1 MLTLFITLVW
11 YLVYFYYIYSIKLN
25 AMNDLHFGQEGRDKL
40 ISGIEKISKAVKS
53 TLGPMGNTVV
63 LESQTHTRGM
73 TVTKDGV
80 TVAKSISLQ
89 DPVENLAV
97 TMVKEAADRTA
108 TSAGDGTTTAIV
120 LTEAIVLKGMEII
133 RDNPKINVTELI
145 REINIIAE
153 DIIKQLGKWSK
164 KVTGKTLR
172 DVATISSNN
181 DKELGKLI
189 TDVYK
194 QVGKD
199 GVVTVENSQTAQTY
213 FEVTN
218 GIKIDRGYTS
228 RLFINN
234 QKNDECILDD
244 VYILATDLEI
254 NSILNIENILKP
266 IIQQNK
272 KLLIIGT
279 CSENVINTLGMN
291 VVKNN
296 LKFCNIIPP
305 QFGYKTKELMSD
317 IALSV
322 GAKYFS
328 EATGDDLSLITLADL
343 GHAEKVVVSKDKT
356 VIVRDENKSENV
368 SERIEQL
375 RAAESEST
383 DKQEKDFLR
392 DRIASLSGGVGVV
405 YVGGDSDIEQKEK
418 YDRVEDAVCA
428 VRSALEEGILPG
440 GGMSLAFYSNKY
452 LCNFS
457 DNPIKKFAQIILGIA
472 IEQPSKQ
479 LCLNAGLTDEHI
491 SEVIGINLTRDFVAE
506 GFGYGYN
513 VKTGEYGNMYKM
525 GIIDP
530 AKVTKNALQNAVSV
544 ATTIL
549 TTNAIVTYKR
559 G

>member
-1 MLTLFITLVW
+1 
-11 YLVYFYYIYSIKLN
+11 
-25 AMNDLHFGQEGRDKL
+25 MNDLFFDQEGRKKL
-40 ISGIEKISKAVKS
+40 IDGIEKISKAVKS
-53 TLGPMGNTVV
+53 TLGPMGKTVII
-63 LESQTHTRGM
+63 ESQNHTRGI

-80 TVAKSISLQ
+80 TVAKSINLK

-120 LTEAIVLKGMEII
+120 LTEAIVLEGMSYLK
-133 RDNPKINVTELI
+133 DHPDANVSDLV
-145 REINIIAE
+145 REMTDISNG
-153 DIIKQLGKWSK
+153 IIKDLSK
-164 KVTGKTLR
+164 RSRKVTGKTLR

-181 DKELGKLI
+181 DKDLGSLI
-189 TDVYK
+189 YDVYNN
-194 QVGKD
+194 VGKD
-199 GVVTVENSQTAQTY
+199 GVVTVENSKTAQTY
-213 FEVTN
+213 YEVTN

-254 NSILNIENILKP
+254 NSILNIENVLKP
-266 IIQQNK
+266 IISQNK

-305 QFGYKTKELMSD
+305 QFGYKTKDLMSD

-328 EATGDDLSLITLADL
+328 EATGDDLSLIEMSDL

-356 VIVRDENKSENV
+356 VIVRDETRSSEV
-368 SERIEQL
+368 SERIDQL
-375 RAAESEST
+375 RGMDSVST
-383 DKQEKDFLR
+383 DKSEKDFIK

-428 VRSALEEGILPG
+428 VRSAIEEGILPG
-440 GGMSLAFYSNKY
+440 GGTALAYMSSLLNTDTPASGIMARSLRSPFN
-452 LCNFS
+452 
-457 DNPIKKFAQIILGIA
+457 QIV
-472 IEQPSKQ
+472 S
-479 LCLNAGLTDEHI
+479 NAGRMYPCAIDKF
-491 SEVIGINLTRDFVAE
+491 GE
-506 GFGYGYN
+506 GYDI
-513 VKTGEYGNMYKM
+513 KTGRYGSMYKM

-530 AKVTKNALQNAVSV
+530 AKVTKSALQNAVSI

-559 G
+559 S

>member
-1 MLTLFITLVW
+1 
-11 YLVYFYYIYSIKLN
+11 
-25 AMNDLHFGQEGRDKL
+25 MNDLHFGQEGRDKL
-40 ISGIEKISKAVKS
+40 ISGIEKISRAVKS

-120 LTEAIVLKGMEII
+120 LTEAIVLKGMDII
-133 RDNPKINVTELI
+133 RENPKINVTELI
-145 REINIIAE
+145 REINIIAD
-153 DIIKQLGKWSK
+153 DIIKHLGKWSK

-181 DKELGKLI
+181 DKDLGKLI

-368 SERIEQL
+368 SDRIEQL

-452 LCNFS
+452 LCRFS

-472 IEQPSKQ
+472 IEEPSKRIW
-479 LCLNAGLTDEHI
+479 LNAGFTDEHI
-491 SEVIGINLTRDFVAE
+491 SDEIGNMLMHGFKSE